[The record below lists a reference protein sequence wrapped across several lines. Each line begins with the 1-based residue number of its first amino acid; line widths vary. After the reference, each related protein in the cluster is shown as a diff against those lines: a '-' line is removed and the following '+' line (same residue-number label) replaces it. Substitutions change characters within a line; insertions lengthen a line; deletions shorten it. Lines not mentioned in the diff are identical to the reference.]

1 MAEPTP
7 LAEMRGVWREFGGIV
22 ALRDI
27 DLAVA
32 AGEIVALIGPNG
44 AGKTTL
50 LNILSGVLGP
60 TRGEVRFR
68 GTSIVGS
75 APHRAARA
83 GLTRTFQ
90 QLQLFTSLSA
100 LENVL
105 VACEARS
112 SARVDPSEA
121 MGYLDT
127 VGLHGQGHAHA
138 DTLAFGQRRLV
149 EMGRALAARPALLLL
164 DEPAA
169 GLSGAERR
177 ALSELLIRIRAQ
189 GVTVLI
195 VEHDLELALS
205 VADRVVVLDQG
216 VKIADLPPDAVRDD
230 PGVVSAYLGTP

>member
-1 MAEPTP
+1 MGEAGPIAE
-7 LAEMRGVWREFGGIV
+7 LRGVWREFGGIV
-22 ALRDI
+22 ALQDI
-27 DLAVA
+27 DLAIA
-32 AGEIVALIGPNG
+32 EGEIVALIGPNG

-60 TRGEVRFR
+60 TRGAVRFR
-68 GTSIVGS
+68 GSSIVGH

-112 SARVDPSEA
+112 VRAGVAEA
-121 MGYLDT
+121 NGYLDD
-127 VGLHGQGHAHA
+127 VGLHGHGRAHA

-149 EMGRALAARPALLLL
+149 ELGRALAALPALLLL

-169 GLSGAERR
+169 GLSAAERR
-177 ALSELLIRIRAQ
+177 ALGELLLAIRAR

-195 VEHDLELALS
+195 VEHDLELALG

-216 VKIADLPPDAVRDD
+216 VKIADLPPAAVRDD
-230 PGVVSAYLGTP
+230 PRVVAAYLGTP